1 MNCDVFISYRRD
13 GGDMAAMHIYQALK
27 ERGYQVFYDLEV
39 LRAGKFNEALLD
51 AIDSCRDFVLV
62 LSPHAL
68 DRCAAEDDWVRRE
81 IAEALKQKKNIVPIM
96 MNGFTFPD
104 QLPEEIDEVRFQNG
118 LSATTEYFSESIDR
132 LCSRYLTAKP
142 EKGKAGRRLWII
154 GAVAGLAVLA
164 AALVLLLSGRGKDP
178 KTDPVPAD
186 LSRETAAAV
195 ETSAPVPDPA
205 AVPETEAPS
214 AAPAQTETPAE
225 ARSLSEMD
233 LPVLRGD
240 NPVQE
245 QDNSGIMIEP
255 ETLNGMA
262 VFGSSWKREQIQ
274 KIVFTDTPAG
284 KDAWDVSEAGD
295 GSVMMQVEEEE
306 GKTVL
311 TVHASPA
318 LRLPEGANRMF
329 QGYAALEA
337 VEWNGLV
344 DFSGVRVSDFM
355 FEQCVSLTE
364 MDLRG
369 MDLRKLQSAGGMFQ
383 NCSGLRTLHLDGV
396 KLDSLT
402 NLMGT
407 FAECHPL
414 RSLDLSGFN
423 TSRVVWMTGLFQGCQ
438 SLEELDLSTFDT
450 SRVREMQDMFAY
462 CHQLETLT
470 LGTFD
475 TSRVTNMHGMFAL
488 CGSLKELDVSKIN
501 TSRAEDLG
509 SMFEGCSSLL
519 TLDVSGFDTANVQN
533 FFMMFADCSMLDSLD
548 LSSWKTG
555 KAVTMENMF
564 RHCESLRS
572 LNLSGFDLSSVE
584 TMAGMFEGCCQL
596 TDIGT
601 DPASFGKGNT
611 ADMYLNSGLAGKK
624 E

>member
-1 MNCDVFISYRRD
+1 MECDVFISYRRD

-27 ERGYQVFYDLEV
+27 ERGYKAFYDLEV

-68 DRCAAEDDWVRRE
+68 DRCTAEDDWVRRE

-104 QLPEEIDEVRFQNG
+104 RLPEEIDDVRFQNG

-132 LCSRYLTAKP
+132 LCSRYLTSKP
-142 EKGKAGRRLWII
+142 EKGKAGGRKWII

-164 AALVLLLSGRGKDP
+164 AALVLILTGQKNP
-178 KTDPVPAD
+178 KTDPGPAA
-186 LSRETAAAV
+186 LPAAAETAA
-195 ETSAPVPDPA
+195 ETQTPVPEPTA
-205 AVPETEAPS
+205 APEAEEPS
-214 AAPAQTETPAE
+214 AAPAPTEA
-225 ARSLSEMD
+225 AALSEMA

-240 NPVQE
+240 NPIQE

-255 ETLNGMA
+255 ETLREMT

-274 KIVFTDTPAG
+274 KVVFTDMPAG

-295 GSVMMQVEEEE
+295 GSVMMQVEEKD

-318 LRLPEGANRMF
+318 LRLPEGVNRMF
-329 QGYAALEA
+329 QGYSALEA

-344 DFSGVRVSDFM
+344 DFSGVRVADSM

-383 NCSGLRTLHLDGV
+383 NCTGLRTLHLDGV

-402 NLMGT
+402 NLLGT
-407 FAECHPL
+407 FAECHSL

-423 TSRVVWMTGLFQGCQ
+423 TSRVQYMNGLFQSCG
-438 SLEELDLSTFDT
+438 SLEELDLSSFDT
-450 SRVREMQDMFAY
+450 SRVKEMPDMFAY
-462 CHQLETLT
+462 CRQLETLT
-470 LGTFD
+470 LGKFD
-475 TSRVTNMHGMFAL
+475 TSRVTNMHGMFAQ
-488 CGSLKELDVSKIN
+488 CNSLKELDVSQFN
-501 TSRAEDLG
+501 TAAAEDLG

-519 TLDVSGFDTANVQN
+519 TLDVSGFDTANVRD
-533 FFMMFADCSMLDSLD
+533 FFMMFAECTMLDSLD
-548 LSSWKTG
+548 VSGWKTG
-555 KAVTMENMF
+555 KAVTMESMF
-564 RHCESLRS
+564 RSCESLRS
-572 LNLSGFDLSSVE
+572 LNLSGFDLTNIE
-584 TMAGMFEGCCQL
+584 TMACMFEGCTEL
-596 TDIGT
+596 ADIGT

-611 ADMYLNSGLAGKK
+611 DNIYLNSRLDGKRQ
-624 E
+624 